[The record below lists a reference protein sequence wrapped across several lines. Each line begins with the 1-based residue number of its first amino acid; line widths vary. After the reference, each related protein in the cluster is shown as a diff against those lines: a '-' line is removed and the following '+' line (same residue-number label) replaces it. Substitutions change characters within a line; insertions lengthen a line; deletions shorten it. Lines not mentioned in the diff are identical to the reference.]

1 MALLN
6 KLFSGCRNAQQN
18 SKDDSTNFKVPTIS
32 KEKVRLVLF
41 RECDFRGRKLL
52 FDSDAT
58 KKVPL
63 EKTEADE
70 KFVEIYD
77 GFGYLVISKQ
87 NSDYHQLSEMIFG
100 SVAMS
105 FRGAYLKIHSLSS
118 PCRMMFTQVFP
129 SPHGRITK
137 SSSAS
142 SNQSH
147 LSSHSSF
154 EHSIKLDDSGANSA
168 LSISDRLSDRST
180 ASDTVLVCRRLQSSP
195 LDVPGVG
202 TSLSKNSLVVDSG
215 CAGQSF
221 FGASTGSL
229 NFPTWES
236 LFSSKVSFSSS
247 GILKRLLRN
256 TTRSLHNSSISLP
269 NSSDVLHKKGHKGV
283 KLGLSFVIEI
293 SQENETFLTQVLM
306 EHIVLLEA
314 LICRTRRSIEIAYQ
328 RRTAFISLMVELTHN
343 ASTWLMSFL
352 NTQQRGT
359 NLWQSLS
366 FTCDNNA
373 SINAFIMD
381 CNNRGQTM
389 RRTLRYKF
397 LNGSNSDNKYSRSD
411 TYSNGLQT
419 RHGSD
424 LFSFNFS
431 RFLKSG
437 RERTEKV
444 DQHLEGDFVAEEFLR
459 QFCELLEGF
468 DAKHTNFF
476 ISTLLTAI
484 LTHHL
489 GWVATVY
496 SSHVTSYQDFLNY
509 QPYNALWSQ
518 LADLYGAVGYPLK
531 TAQTVITGSNKN
543 DLISKLL
550 ASLTY
555 FIRFAHIERKDVR
568 RCSVE
573 EENKVAEIICIKD
586 NCLPKENFKRYE
598 DHLKELLKSG
608 FSPSVDGVPKIVNIK
623 ENWGVNGSA
632 AEMLK
637 PAKSLMKTKSTVA
650 LSGLLSSDKESVLN
664 GEEEPFL
671 RHSSTLE
678 ALNDISE
685 EGNFIK
691 FCPNGKDE
699 MNTGQVKSIQENKTE
714 LEKDICESEDQRN
727 VIFVLG
733 ENEKLI
739 GLKKEDQLQNSSNTS
754 ISSGAKRKISAV
766 KRPSSVNL
774 TVNKTHIEN
783 KPTEHSNCRLHPSSS
798 CEELC
803 SDKIK
808 PPETSIK
815 APPSLK
821 LRAQSEPPEIRKIL
835 TPKYQHS
842 RVKFNLQQYPQVVKN
857 YMKSKNIELEGLSLG
872 EKVFDKFATVQQN
885 IKLDL
890 SEYESDSEEVEALQ
904 TPSNASELEFSP
916 DMGTSGHGESS
927 FSFGTNGALMDMKII
942 NIPMPKSII
951 SDNHHQTMP
960 YTTTVMKGLVDTYM
974 PDMVLQGTTH
984 PKNKWDSKLKSNLA
998 MSTQHSLLDSPIDEA
1013 LAIVAN
1019 TDTWEVQVISS
1030 HTYVIDKGT
1039 NGVRVGMSQLVA
1051 NMLES
1056 LLEMWKLRIA
1066 PKYCILHIEQRL
1078 QELCVRSKALA
1089 ELLLACEF
1097 CSIELLTSRLS
1108 IEVNDVPLLMAV
1120 ASTHTPEVT
1129 RKYGLSFQ

>member
-70 KFVEIYD
+70 KFVEVYD
-77 GFGYLVISKQ
+77 GFGYLV
-87 NSDYHQLSEMIFG
+87 
-100 SVAMS
+100 
-105 FRGAYLKIHSLSS
+105 
-118 PCRMMFTQVFP
+118 VFP

-180 ASDTVLVCRRLQSSP
+180 ASDTVLVCRRLQSCP
-195 LDVPGVG
+195 LDVPGIG

-236 LFSSKVSFSSS
+236 CFSSKVSFSSS

-293 SQENETFLTQVLM
+293 SQENEGFLTQVLM

-343 ASTWLMSFL
+343 ASAWLVSFL
-352 NTQQRGT
+352 NTQQRGI

-381 CNNRGQTM
+381 CNNRGQTV

-397 LNGSNSDNKYSRSD
+397 SNGSNGDSKYNCSD
-411 TYSNGLQT
+411 TYSNDLQT

-424 LFSFNFS
+424 LFSFNFG

-444 DQHLEGDFVAEEFLR
+444 GQHPEGDYVAEEFLKE
-459 QFCELLEGF
+459 FCELLEEF

-543 DLISKLL
+543 DIISKLL

-555 FIRFAHIERKDVR
+555 FIRFTHIERKDVR
-568 RCSVE
+568 RYSVE

-608 FSPSVDGVPKIVNIK
+608 FSPSVDGVPKIINVKSDWEANSS
-623 ENWGVNGSA
+623 V

-650 LSGLLSSDKESVLN
+650 LSGLLSSDKQSVLN
-664 GEEEPFL
+664 TEKESFL

-678 ALNDISE
+678 ALNEISK

-691 FCPNGKDE
+691 FCANGEDDLI
-699 MNTGQVKSIQENKTE
+699 TGQVKSLQENKTE

-739 GLKKEDQLQNSSNTS
+739 GLRKEEQLQHLSNTS
-754 ISSGAKRKISAV
+754 VSSGAKRKISAV
-766 KRPSSVNL
+766 KRPSSINL
-774 TVNKTHIEN
+774 NSKTHIEN
-783 KPTEHSNCRLHPSSS
+783 KPTELSNCLLHPSSS

-803 SDKIK
+803 SGKIES
-808 PPETSIK
+808 PEVPTK
-815 APPSLK
+815 TPPSLK

-890 SEYESDSEEVEALQ
+890 SEYESDSEEVEALH

-927 FSFGTNGALMDMKII
+927 LSFETNGAFMDMKIV

-951 SDNHHQTMP
+951 SDSQHQTVP

-998 MSTQHSLLDSPIDEA
+998 MSTQHSLLDSPVDEA

-1019 TDTWEVQVISS
+1019 TDTWEVQIISS
-1030 HTYVIDKGT
+1030 HTYVIDKSS